1 MSNSETPD
9 SNGEQSPLELHPRIT
24 TVPSEWIDYNGHM
37 SEGYYGVALS
47 LGTDEFMD
55 HVGIHSTYR
64 KQTGGTLYT
73 AETHL
78 VFIRELHEGD
88 ALRYSTQLIDFDE
101 KRLHMLHTL
110 YHGEE
115 GYLAATGE
123 YMLLYVDQNVGKVVP
138 MPETIIQQ
146 IRPIAAAHKS
156 LPYPEQ
162 AGRTIGIRRR

>member
-1 MSNSETPD
+1 
-9 SNGEQSPLELHPRIT
+9 
-24 TVPSEWIDYNGHM
+24 M

-47 LGTDEFMD
+47 LATDEFMD
-55 HVGIHSTYR
+55 HVGMHSAYR
-64 KQTGGTLYT
+64 EQTGGTIYT
-73 AETHL
+73 AESHI

-88 ALRYSTQLIDFDE
+88 GLRYSTQLLDFDE

-110 YHGEE
+110 YHDEE

-123 YMLLYVDQNVGKVVP
+123 YMLLHVDQNVGKVTP
-138 MPETIIQQ
+138 MPETILQM

-156 LPYPEQ
+156 LPYPKQ